1 MTTDPAWIGRNIF
14 DGVTPSARPGQ
25 QEETI
30 SHGSSCICDDCIDYR
45 DGRDGRDC
53 IDYRDPRESL
63 GSPWGSRES
72 LGNPQGVPSESPG
85 SP

>member
-1 MTTDPAWIGRNIF
+1 MTDPAWIGWNIF

-45 DGRDGRDC
+45 DGRDGRDGS
-53 IDYRDPRESL
+53 DGSDGRDGGDGRD
-63 GSPWGSRES
+63 GTDGYVGRW
-72 LGNPQGVPSESPG
+72 
-85 SP
+85 